1 MYTLTSAH
9 ILIFKIAPQLNLR
22 FILAKL
28 IVHLFE
34 CSYLLY
40 VSLTPN
46 SWIKTFFNQSQQ
58 LYIYTLLTVIG
69 WELFTRSNNSDD
81 TSFQSALLITLLV
94 SVMKI
99 LQICYVKARSLGKS
113 QVFLRKSNHPGLACL
128 SASFLCFK

>member
-1 MYTLTSAH
+1 MCTLTSAH

-28 IVHLFE
+28 IVHLLE
-34 CSYLLY
+34 CGCLLY

-46 SWIKTFFNQSQQ
+46 SWTETFFNQSQQ

-94 SVMKI
+94 SVTKI
-99 LQICYVKARSLGKS
+99 PQICYVQAQSLGKS
-113 QVFLRKSNHPGLACL
+113 QVFLRKSNHPVLACL